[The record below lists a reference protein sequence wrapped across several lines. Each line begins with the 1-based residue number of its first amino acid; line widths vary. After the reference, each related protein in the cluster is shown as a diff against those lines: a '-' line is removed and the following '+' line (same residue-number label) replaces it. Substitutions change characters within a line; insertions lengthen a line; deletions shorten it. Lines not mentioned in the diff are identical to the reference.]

1 MVLYSLEPF
10 KEALS
15 CYIHCISDFDVI
27 GVIYLKNMVMQH
39 WEEKEAAKPTDPVP
53 FSIHEQDRATIRS
66 NIIEAI
72 LHAPEVV
79 R

>member
-1 MVLYSLEPF
+1 
-10 KEALS
+10 
-15 CYIHCISDFDVI
+15 
-27 GVIYLKNMVMQH
+27 MVMQH